1 MDRDK
6 DKSSPA
12 PADHK
17 ETEETRNQSTYV
29 ENRSK
34 GFSAFLW
41 IFIIILIVGAVL
53 IFFKY
58 S

>member
-17 ETEETRNQSTYV
+17 KSEQTRNQSTYV
-29 ENRSK
+29 ENKSK
-34 GFSAFLW
+34 KFSAFFW
-41 IFIIILIVGAVL
+41 IFIIIMIVGAAL

-58 S
+58 F